1 MWSGRRRKAWG
12 TMTAG
17 RIVLVAVL
25 ALVVVPQRVAPFSV
39 PLGNTVALHAPRRPP
54 CPTARAGGFGGSSAC
69 DGCRCGR
76 REEARR
82 GRGRPAARLPAVAS
96 LRRALAGTPPR
107 RPRCGWQ
114 TTSTPTWTLTLR
126 APLVCCFLREGQG
139 MGGGS
144 RPGRGRLGRT
154 RRICRPSAP
163 LDPPQGLGCC
173 APRPRL
179 APPFPLACPP
189 RPPLGDGARSGEAR
203 LRWTQMRLRER
214 GCLCESAG
222 PASVTPGPDT
232 RTHART
238 HTTHTAHTCPT
249 HSQRIPSTTMRT
261 PKSCTIE

>member
-1 MWSGRRRKAWG
+1 MVLPGRRRKAWG

-163 LDPPQGLGCC
+163 LDPPPGAWVLC
-173 APRPRL
+173 AATATRASFPSCMPT
-179 APPFPLACPP
+179 APAAGRRGKIRRGKIAMDP
-189 RPPLGDGARSGEAR
+189 DEVE
-203 LRWTQMRLRER
+203 RER
-214 GCLCESAG
+214 LPVRERRAGECDAG
-222 PASVTPGPDT
+222 P
-232 RTHART
+232 
-238 HTTHTAHTCPT
+238 
-249 HSQRIPSTTMRT
+249 
-261 PKSCTIE
+261 